1 MFVQMRKFDFITFT
15 LSGKEIFNPPLFRLN
30 SETQHG
36 SFFSIDNY
44 GFDKLKEFIIV
55 RNFHQF

>member
-30 SETQHG
+30 SETQQKV
-36 SFFSIDNY
+36 F
-44 GFDKLKEFIIV
+44 LV
-55 RNFHQF
+55 